1 MPIHHHNRV
10 VVLIFNQEAIGFLSA
25 GHLVPGQELG
35 GPHDAVEDQ
44 AESPA
49 NEGRCPVSL
58 FGAVEQIALVPG
70 IDGHV
75 TLSLLDAQLPAGK
88 VSEADRVGL
97 ALVALVPMRSRSI
110 GVIHRA
116 AVPRDRDMFACVV

>member
-1 MPIHHHNRV
+1 M
-10 VVLIFNQEAIGFLSA
+10 
-25 GHLVPGQELG
+25 
-35 GPHDAVEDQ
+35 
-44 AESPA
+44 
-49 NEGRCPVSL
+49 SL
-58 FGAVEQIALVPG
+58 FGAVEQITLVSG

-75 TLSLLDAQLPAGK
+75 TVALLDAQLPTCK
-88 VSEADRVGL
+88 VSEADRIRL